1 MELNPTRQLNQAKQC
16 PIHRSVPAMSGVQFV
31 KISPDRL
38 RRNIPDSFLDFLLES
53 RAIPDSILH

>member
-1 MELNPTRQLNQAKQC
+1 
-16 PIHRSVPAMSGVQFV
+16 MSGVQFV

-38 RRNIPDSFLDFLLES
+38 RRNIPDSFLNFLLES